1 MADAGGK
8 GQRRRPRGGRR
19 NRKDGG
25 GNDEDEPVELEG
37 TENNTALPS
46 ALMHLAGVSLPAMP
60 PMPQTASMPPM
71 PPMPPMPQA
80 AESAE
85 LRELRLQLQTKDAE
99 LAQLRLQLQAA
110 SSRIQEL
117 EFQNKSLQG
126 ANRALLLAS
135 PAQESTLPPP
145 SMRGLDMLPELPS
158 ELMASLSPFGLQ
170 HAAASGLFSMPP
182 PPSALSMP
190 PPPSAEDF
198 LVPPPQ
204 LPQLPPSSMVSPVAI
219 LNGSNGPASE
229 MPMMPTPS
237 IWLQPPASEAP
248 ASSSEPLQPL
258 QPPSSIPRLPM
269 GVVKDHAKI
278 MSIFETGLLCSNP
291 SAQKWAGGRCAV
303 FAPVQGGSSG
313 DGQPD
318 SPGKSLEG
326 GGVYYF
332 EVEMLDPLMVD
343 AEGNPLS
350 VAPSQGGIL
359 RVGLSTPNASLA
371 LGTDDE
377 SFGYG
382 GTGMKCSGI
391 LRYDDTPRPG
401 QPPGSAFAPYG
412 GPFGVGDII
421 GVLLDRTNHTISYV
435 VNGYDHGI
443 AFELPDEIRKN
454 SNLHPA
460 ITIKGCAVR
469 LNLGDTPLQHL
480 PAGAQSFAA
489 IGLVDEAS
497 MPSKAVDGTVI
508 GRSWNVT
515 QSDTSAHLID
525 TVAKGALSHIKLHGA
540 VARALE

>member
-1 MADAGGK
+1 M
-8 GQRRRPRGGRR
+8 PHGR
-19 NRKDGG
+19 
-25 GNDEDEPVELEG
+25 
-37 TENNTALPS
+37 
-46 ALMHLAGVSLPAMP
+46 
-60 PMPQTASMPPM
+60 MPQTASMPPM

-126 ANRALLLAS
+126 ANRAPLLAS

-158 ELMASLSPFGLQ
+158 ELYASLSLS
-170 HAAASGLFSMPP
+170 AFSMPP
-182 PPSALSMP
+182 PPAFSACRRRHSMP

-204 LPQLPPSSMVSPVAI
+204 LPQLPPSSMVSPVATSTAVMAQ
-219 LNGSNGPASE
+219 LSE

-303 FAPVQGGSSG
+303 YAPVQGGSSG

-421 GVLLDRTNHTISYV
+421 GVLLDRTNHT
-435 VNGYDHGI
+435 D
-443 AFELPDEIRKN
+443 LLCRQW
-454 SNLHPA
+454 L
-460 ITIKGCAVR
+460 
-469 LNLGDTPLQHL
+469 
-480 PAGAQSFAA
+480 
-489 IGLVDEAS
+489 
-497 MPSKAVDGTVI
+497 
-508 GRSWNVT
+508 
-515 QSDTSAHLID
+515 
-525 TVAKGALSHIKLHGA
+525 
-540 VARALE
+540 